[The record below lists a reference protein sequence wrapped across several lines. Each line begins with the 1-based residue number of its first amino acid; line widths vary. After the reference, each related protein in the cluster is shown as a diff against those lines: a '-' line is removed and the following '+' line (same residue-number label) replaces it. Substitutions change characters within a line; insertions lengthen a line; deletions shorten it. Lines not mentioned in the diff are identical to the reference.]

1 MLRVGS
7 GGAGMSD
14 RMSGRV
20 VVVTGAGSGI
30 GEAVCARFAQEGA
43 NVVATT
49 RTRDHLER
57 TLERLRASGRQTVG
71 LALDVTDRGSIPS
84 VVADVVRRFGR
95 IDVVCANA
103 GIELPRSPAIQEVTD
118 EEWDEVIAV
127 NVTGTFLVARECVP
141 HIPDGGA
148 IVTIGSIN
156 SFVAWPNDVPYTTS
170 KGAVL
175 LLTRALAL
183 DVAPHRIRVN
193 CVCPGIIDTPMTR
206 AFIDQAAD
214 PAATIA
220 EYESAAPLHRMGTA
234 EEVANAVF
242 FLASEEASFI
252 TGSALLVDGGTTA
265 KA

>member
-1 MLRVGS
+1 
-7 GGAGMSD
+7 
-14 RMSGRV
+14 
-20 VVVTGAGSGI
+20 
-30 GEAVCARFAQEGA
+30 
-43 NVVATT
+43 
-49 RTRDHLER
+49 
-57 TLERLRASGRQTVG
+57 
-71 LALDVTDRGSIPS
+71 
-84 VVADVVRRFGR
+84 
-95 IDVVCANA
+95 
-103 GIELPRSPAIQEVTD
+103 
-118 EEWDEVIAV
+118 
-127 NVTGTFLVARECVP
+127 RECVP

-234 EEVANAVF
+234 AEVDKAVF